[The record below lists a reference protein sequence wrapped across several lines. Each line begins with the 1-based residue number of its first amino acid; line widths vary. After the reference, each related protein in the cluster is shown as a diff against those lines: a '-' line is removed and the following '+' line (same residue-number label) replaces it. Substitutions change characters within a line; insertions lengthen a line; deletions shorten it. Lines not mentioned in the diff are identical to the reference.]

1 MLTCWQ
7 AIAKWVSQQPHWTV
21 AQTHACLQ
29 ALGYNLDALA
39 VAHEINLGRG
49 GASAAIPPGLVDQ
62 LMELRD
68 RLGISSV
75 NV

>member
-7 AIAKWVSQQPHWTV
+7 AIANWAAHQNWTV

-29 ALGYNLDALA
+29 ALGYNADVLA

-49 GASAAIPPGLVDQ
+49 GASAGIPGGLI
-62 LMELRD
+62 D
-68 RLGISSV
+68 RLVEIREELGISSV